1 MNFAAPIESALSLLQ
16 LIWISVAGRFGLN
29 AALDIAIVALL
40 LYWLLTLISGTSAA
54 TLVRGILILLT
65 LGFVLSNVFNL
76 TMLQFLLRNSIP
88 ALIFAIPVLFQPE
101 IRRALEQLGRAGS
114 LLPRTTAASPN
125 TRLAETIAR
134 AAQQLAERRFGAL
147 LILERSTPLGEYAS
161 KGVAVDALL
170 SSELLLNIF
179 WPNSPL
185 HDGAVIIHG
194 DRVVAAG
201 VVLPLAQSPTVEHM
215 GTRHRAAIGITEIS
229 DAIAVVVSEETGT
242 ISLANAGRMVRN
254 LGEARLQKVLS
265 ILDRSST
272 GIGANGRPAGIPGI
286 SGIPGLGRL
295 RETREKGRE
304 RREKRDDSEP
314 DAA

>member
-1 MNFAAPIESALSLLQ
+1 
-16 LIWISVAGRFGLN
+16 
-29 AALDIAIVALL
+29 
-40 LYWLLTLISGTSAA
+40 
-54 TLVRGILILLT
+54 
-65 LGFVLSNVFNL
+65 VLSNVFNL

-114 LLPRTTAASPN
+114 LIPRTTVASPN
-125 TRLAETIAR
+125 TRVAEIISR

-147 LILERSTPLGEYAS
+147 LIIERSTPLGEFAS
-161 KGVAVDALL
+161 KGTAVDALV
-170 SSELLLNIF
+170 SPELLLNIF

-201 VVLPLAQSPTVEHM
+201 VVLPLAQSPTVEHI

-229 DAIAVVVSEETGT
+229 DAIAVVVSEETAT

-265 ILDRSST
+265 ILDRTSAGFGS
-272 GIGANGRPAGIPGI
+272 NGRGSSGI
-286 SGIPGLGRL
+286 SRTREPREKN
-295 RETREKGRE
+295 RETRA
-304 RREKRDDSEP
+304 KRDDSES

>member
-1 MNFAAPIESALSLLQ
+1 MTFAAPSERVLELLTSLF
-16 LIWISVAGRFGLN
+16 SSTSSRFGLSTV
-29 AALDIAIVALL
+29 LDVLIVAGL

-65 LGFVLSNVFNL
+65 VGFVLSNVFQL
-76 TMLQFLLRNSIP
+76 TMTGFLLRSSLP
-88 ALIFAIPVLFQPE
+88 ALLIAVPILFQPE
-101 IRRALEQLGRAGS
+101 LRRALEQLGRAGS
-114 LLPRTTAASPN
+114 FIPRTTVISTN
-125 TRLAETIAR
+125 TRVAEIVAR

-147 LILERSTPLGEYAS
+147 LVIERATPLGEYVSAS
-161 KGVAVDALL
+161 GVSVDALI
-170 SSELLLNIF
+170 SVELLLNIF

-201 VVLPLAQSPTVEHM
+201 VVLPLAQSPTVEHI

-229 DAIAVVVSEETGT
+229 DAIAIVVSEETGT
-242 ISLANAGRMVRN
+242 ISIANAGRMVRN

-265 ILDRSST
+265 ILDRSPT
-272 GIGANGRPAGIPGI
+272 GMPPTPWRP
-286 SGIPGLGRL
+286 
-295 RETREKGRE
+295 TT
-304 RREKRDDSEP
+304 DSSP

>member
-1 MNFAAPIESALSLLQ
+1 MDFAALTAPVLALLQSIWLSLA
-16 LIWISVAGRFGLN
+16 SRFGVS
-29 AALDIAIVALL
+29 AVLDIAIVALV
-40 LYWLLTLISGTSAA
+40 LYWLLTLIAGTSAA

-65 LGFVLSNVFNL
+65 VGWVLSNVFNL

-114 LLPRTTAASPN
+114 LIPRNTVISPN
-125 TRLAETIAR
+125 TRLAEMIAR

-147 LILERSTPLGEYAS
+147 LVIERSTPLGEYAS
-161 KGVAVDALL
+161 KGIHMDALL
-170 SSELLLNIF
+170 SPELLLNIF

-185 HDGAVIIHG
+185 HDGAVIIRG

-201 VVLPLAQSPTVEHM
+201 VVLPLAQSPTVEHI
-215 GTRHRAAIGITEIS
+215 GTRHRAGIGITEIS

-272 GIGANGRPAGIPGI
+272 GFGSNGRG
-286 SGIPGLGRL
+286 SNGLHRP
-295 RETREKGRE
+295 RRPREKARE
-304 RREKRDDSEP
+304 ASSKLDDSES

>member
-1 MNFAAPIESALSLLQ
+1 MDFAALIDRALTLLQ
-16 LIWISVAGRFGLN
+16 LIWISFSGRFGVS
-29 AALDIAIVALL
+29 AVLDIAIVALV
-40 LYWLLTLISGTSAA
+40 LYWLLSLISGTSAA

-65 LGFVLSNVFNL
+65 VGFVLSNAFNL

-114 LLPRTTAASPN
+114 LFPRTTVVSPN

-147 LILERSTPLGEYAS
+147 LVLERSTPLGEYAS
-161 KGVAVDALL
+161 KGVAMDALL

-179 WPNSPL
+179 WPNTPL

-201 VVLPLAQSPTVEHM
+201 VVLPLATSPTVEHV

-265 ILDRSST
+265 ILDRSAAGVT
-272 GIGANGRPAGIPGI
+272 GNGRPAGL
-286 SGIPGLGRL
+286 PGLGRL
-295 RETREKGRE
+295 RESREKGRATP
-304 RREKRDDSEP
+304 EKHDDSEP

>member
-1 MNFAAPIESALSLLQ
+1 MDFAALIERLLTLLQ
-16 LIWISVAGRFGLN
+16 SAWLSVAGRFGVT
-29 AALDIAIVALL
+29 AVLDIAIVALL
-40 LYWLLTLISGTSAA
+40 LYWRRSVISGTPAA

-101 IRRALEQLGRAGS
+101 MRRALEQLGRAGS
-114 LLPRTTAASPN
+114 LIPRTTVISPN
-125 TRLAETIAR
+125 TRLAEMIAR

-147 LILERSTPLGEYAS
+147 LVIERATPLGEYAS
-161 KGVAVDALL
+161 KGVAMDALL
-170 SSELLLNIF
+170 SPDLLLNIF

-201 VVLPLAQSPTVEHM
+201 VVLPLAQSPTVEHI

-265 ILDRSST
+265 ILDRAAT
-272 GIGANGRPAGIPGI
+272 RFGANGRGAPHFPRPRQ
-286 SGIPGLGRL
+286 S
-295 RETREKGRE
+295 REKTHE
-304 RREKRDDSEP
+304 TREKRDDSES

>member
-1 MNFAAPIESALSLLQ
+1 MNPAAPFESALSLLQ
-16 LIWISVAGRFGLN
+16 SIWLSLAGRFGLN
-29 AALDIAIVALL
+29 AVLDIAIVALL
-40 LYWLLTLISGTSAA
+40 LYWVLSLISGTSAA

-65 LGFVLSNVFNL
+65 LGFVLSSVFNL

-114 LLPRTTAASPN
+114 LIPRTTAVSPN
-125 TRLAETIAR
+125 TRVAETIAR
-134 AAQQLAERRFGAL
+134 SAQLLAERRFGAL
-147 LILERSTPLGEYAS
+147 IVMERATPLGEFAS
-161 KGVAVDALL
+161 KGVAMDALL
-170 SSELLLNIF
+170 SSELVLNIF

-185 HDGAVIIHG
+185 HDGAIIVHG

-201 VVLPLAQSPTVEHM
+201 VVLPLSQSPTVEHM

-229 DAIAVVVSEETGT
+229 DAIAVVVSEETGG

-265 ILDRSST
+265 ILDRS
-272 GIGANGRPAGIPGI
+272 GGFGVNGSAPVRTPFGWA
-286 SGIPGLGRL
+286 RRV
-295 RETREKGRE
+295 RES
-304 RREKRDDSEP
+304 REKRQEPAEKADDSES

>member
-1 MNFAAPIESALSLLQ
+1 MDFAALVERALSLLQ
-16 LIWISVAGRFGLN
+16 LFWISVSGRFGVSQ
-29 AALDIAIVALL
+29 ALDIAIVALV
-40 LYWLLTLISGTSAA
+40 LYWLLSLIAGTSAA

-65 LGFVLSNVFNL
+65 VAFVLSNVFNL

-114 LLPRTTAASPN
+114 LFPRTTVVSPN

-134 AAQQLAERRFGAL
+134 GAQQLAERRFGAL

-161 KGVAVDALL
+161 KGVAVDAVL
-170 SSELLLNIF
+170 SAELLLNIF
-179 WPNSPL
+179 WPNTPL

-201 VVLPLAQSPTVEHM
+201 VVLPLAQSPAVEHI

-265 ILDRSST
+265 ILDRSSAGIT
-272 GIGANGRPAGIPGI
+272 GNGRPPGL
-286 SGIPGLGRL
+286 PGLGRV
-295 RETREKGRE
+295 RESREKGRDTA
-304 RREKRDDSEP
+304 EKRDDSEP

>member
-1 MNFAAPIESALSLLQ
+1 
-16 LIWISVAGRFGLN
+16 
-29 AALDIAIVALL
+29 
-40 LYWLLTLISGTSAA
+40 
-54 TLVRGILILLT
+54 
-65 LGFVLSNVFNL
+65 
-76 TMLQFLLRNSIP
+76 MLQFLLRNSIP

-114 LLPRTTAASPN
+114 LIPRTTVVSPN
-125 TRLAETIAR
+125 TRVAETVAR

-161 KGVAVDALL
+161 KGVAMDALL

-185 HDGAVIIHG
+185 HDGAVILHG

-201 VVLPLAQSPTVEHM
+201 VVLPLAQSPTVEHV

-272 GIGANGRPAGIPGI
+272 GVGSNGRPPGL
-286 SGIPGLGRL
+286 PGLGRP
-295 RETREKGRE
+295 RE
-304 RREKRDDSEP
+304 RRHDGEDENGRGSAEKRDDSEP

>member
-1 MNFAAPIESALSLLQ
+1 MDFAALNERVLELLQ
-16 LIWISVAGRFGLN
+16 SIWSSLAGRFGVS
-29 AALDIAIVALL
+29 AVLDIVIVALV
-40 LYWLLTLISGTSAA
+40 LYWLLSLISGTSAA

-114 LLPRTTAASPN
+114 LIPRTTVASPN
-125 TRLAETIAR
+125 TRVAEIISR

-147 LILERSTPLGEYAS
+147 LIIERSTPLGEYAS
-161 KGVAVDALL
+161 KGTAVDALL
-170 SSELLLNIF
+170 SPELLLNIF

-201 VVLPLAQSPTVEHM
+201 VVLPLAQSPTVEHI

-229 DAIAVVVSEETGT
+229 DAIAVVVSEETAT

-265 ILDRSST
+265 ILDRTSA
-272 GIGANGRPAGIPGI
+272 GFGANGRGSAAINRTRQP
-286 SGIPGLGRL
+286 REKN
-295 RETREKGRE
+295 RETRA
-304 RREKRDDSEP
+304 KRDDSES

>member
-1 MNFAAPIESALSLLQ
+1 MDYAAPIERLLALLQSVWLSL
-16 LIWISVAGRFGLN
+16 ATRFGVT
-29 AALDIAIVALL
+29 AILDIAIVTLL
-40 LYWLLTLISGTSAA
+40 LYWLLSLISGTSAA

-114 LLPRTTAASPN
+114 LIPRTTVASTN
-125 TRLAETIAR
+125 MRLAETISR

-147 LILERSTPLGEYAS
+147 LVIERSTPLGEYAS
-161 KGVAVDALL
+161 KGVAIEALL
-170 SSELLLNIF
+170 STELLLNIF

-201 VVLPLAQSPTVEHM
+201 VVLPLAQSPTVEHV

-265 ILDRSST
+265 ILDRSSS
-272 GIGANGRPAGIPGI
+272 GFGSNGYRP
-286 SGIPGLGRL
+286 PGLGRS
-295 RETREKGRE
+295 RQSDEKPRDS
-304 RREKRDDSEP
+304 REKRDHDDDSES

>member
-1 MNFAAPIESALSLLQ
+1 LDLTAPISSAISLLQ
-16 LIWISVAGRFGLN
+16 SVWLSLAGRFG
-29 AALDIAIVALL
+29 ASAVLDIAIVALV
-40 LYWLLTLISGTSAA
+40 LYWLLSLIAGTSAA

-65 LGFVLSNVFNL
+65 VGFVLSNVFNL

-114 LLPRTTAASPN
+114 LIPRTTVVSSN
-125 TRLAETIAR
+125 TRVAETIAR

-147 LILERSTPLGEYAS
+147 LVMERSTPLGEYAS
-161 KGVAVDALL
+161 KGVAMDALL
-170 SSELLLNIF
+170 SSELLLNVF

-185 HDGAVIIHG
+185 HDGAIIIHG
-194 DRVVAAG
+194 ERVVAAG
-201 VVLPLAQSPTVEHM
+201 VVLPLAQSPTVEHI

-229 DAIAVVVSEETGT
+229 DAIAVVVSEETGG

-265 ILDRSST
+265 ILDRSSS
-272 GIGANGRPAGIPGI
+272 GFGANGHPPRL
-286 SGIPGLGRL
+286 PGLGRP
-295 RETREKGRE
+295 REKPRE
-304 RREKRDDSEP
+304 ARKKPDDSES